1 VSLLNVLQNIISL
14 SLFLWSSKPSPRA
27 ARIDLQRMEHDR
39 IPKVVESAR
48 TSTRTRLQSQKR
60 STKTAR
66 LQDTNQR
73 QSKIIL
79 ALIPL
84 PSLDCRCSFLVVSYL
99 QWRSVDVDA
108 NDEEYKRQKRQKRQ
122 KSPGYHLCLW
132 CVLGHSSCLVLRQTR
147 MTQGV
152 N

>member
-1 VSLLNVLQNIISL
+1 
-14 SLFLWSSKPSPRA
+14 
-27 ARIDLQRMEHDR
+27 MEHDR

-84 PSLDCRCSFLVVSYL
+84 LSLDCRSSFLVLSYL

-108 NDEEYKRQKRQKRQ
+108 NDEEYKQQK
-122 KSPGYHLCLW
+122 
-132 CVLGHSSCLVLRQTR
+132 
-147 MTQGV
+147 
-152 N
+152 